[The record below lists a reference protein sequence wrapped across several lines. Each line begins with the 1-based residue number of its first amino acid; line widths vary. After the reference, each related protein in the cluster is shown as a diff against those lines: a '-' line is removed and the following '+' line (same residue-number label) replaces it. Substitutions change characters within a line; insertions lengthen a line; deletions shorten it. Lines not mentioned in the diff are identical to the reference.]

1 MRLIGI
7 VCCLVFWIF
16 SVPVWAANSEVLY
29 QTSTLNAL
37 MEGVYDGSISFKELR
52 KHGDFGLGTFNGL
65 DGEMIALDGKF
76 YQVKSNGYAYPVS
89 DSLKTPFSIVK
100 FFRSEKTVYLVRSYN
115 YDQLTRYLDSIIL
128 SKNLLYAIKIEGMF
142 DYVKTRSVHKQV
154 KPYSKFSEVLR
165 SQAVF
170 EFRNI
175 KGTIVGFRT
184 PEYFAGVNAPG
195 YHFHFI
201 SEDRRFGGHLL
212 GCETRDIVIYMDNSR
227 EFRLVLPDSSDFL
240 KMDLM
245 KESEVY
251 DY

>member
-1 MRLIGI
+1 
-7 VCCLVFWIF
+7 
-16 SVPVWAANSEVLY
+16 
-29 QTSTLNAL
+29 
-37 MEGVYDGSISFKELR
+37 
-52 KHGDFGLGTFNGL
+52 
-65 DGEMIALDGKF
+65 
-76 YQVKSNGYAYPVS
+76 
-89 DSLKTPFSIVK
+89 
-100 FFRSEKTVYLVRSYN
+100 
-115 YDQLTRYLDSIIL
+115 L

-142 DYVKTRSVHKQV
+142 DYVKTRSVPKQL
-154 KPYSKFSEVLR
+154 KPYNKFAEVLK

-212 GCETRDIVIYMDNSR
+212 GCETRDIVIYMDSSR